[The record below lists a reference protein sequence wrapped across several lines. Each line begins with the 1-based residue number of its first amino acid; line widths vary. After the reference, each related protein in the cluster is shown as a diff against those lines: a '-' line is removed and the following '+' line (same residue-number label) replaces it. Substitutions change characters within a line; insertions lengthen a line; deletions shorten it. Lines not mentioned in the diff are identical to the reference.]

1 MKIRYFAT
9 LRNVT
14 HKTEEDWAPR
24 EATVGDLLRD
34 LVGRYG
40 HEFERWVLK
49 DGDLW
54 NLVIILVNGNDV
66 RGMQSLKT
74 PLAPNDTVVI
84 FPPLG
89 GG

>member
-40 HEFERWVLK
+40 TEFERWVLENGK
-49 DGDLW
+49 LTFAM
-54 NLVIILVNGNDV
+54 VFVNGQDV
-66 RGMQSLKT
+66 REQQGLDT
-74 PLAPNDTVVI
+74 PLAPDDTVVFI
-84 FPPLG
+84 PPMAG
-89 GG
+89 G

>member
-9 LRNVT
+9 LRDVT

-34 LVGRYG
+34 LGRRYG
-40 HEFERWVLK
+40 RRFEELVLEN
-49 DGDLW
+49 GELRLA
-54 NLVIILVNGNDV
+54 LVLVNGQDV
-66 RGMQSLKT
+66 REQHGLET
-74 PLAPNDTVVI
+74 PLAAGDTVAFI
-84 FPPLG
+84 PPVG

>member
-40 HEFERWVLK
+40 HEFERWVLENGK
-49 DGDLW
+49 LRFAM
-54 NLVIILVNGNDV
+54 VFVNGQDV
-66 RGMQSLKT
+66 REQQGLDT
-74 PLAPNDTVVI
+74 PLAPDDTVVFI
-84 FPPLG
+84 PPMAG
-89 GG
+89 G

>member
-9 LRNVT
+9 LRDVT

-40 HEFERWVLK
+40 RQFEQLVLENGALK
-49 DGDLW
+49 FS
-54 NLVIILVNGNDV
+54 LVLVNGQDV
-66 RGMQSLKT
+66 RERQGLAT
-74 PLAPNDTVVI
+74 PLAPEDTVVMI
-84 FPPLG
+84 PPVG